1 MIFDALIVGAGPA
14 GSYLAYLLARAG
26 RTVAIVDKAS
36 FPRDK
41 VCGGGVSRKA
51 LDLLGF
57 DITPVV
63 QKTITGAYLAYRN
76 EALIVKDIT
85 PAVGCTVL
93 RSEFDSLLLQKAR
106 AAGAQ
111 FFAATRF
118 IDAVQDPSAVTL
130 RTSNGS
136 LCGRFVFAADG
147 VGSTVRSKVFGK
159 QLVRYVPAL
168 EALVQL
174 DDQRMGIFAERAL
187 FDFAGMKRGYG
198 WIFPKRDH
206 LNVGVYSPLGGSG
219 LRAELDGFMARYG
232 LLANPQTIDYRGYA
246 IPVRNQRSEFE
257 KDRIWLI
264 GDAAGLAESVFG
276 EGIYF
281 ALRSA
286 ELAAQALVQADGRPN
301 TYSKLVRRALLPELR
316 ASRWIGSTMFRFQRF
331 TFHHLVAN
339 PRING
344 DFAGLIS
351 GDVGYRECMLR
362 TATNL
367 PRWLFHRPTLQP
379 GLRDAGSTAK
389 I

>member
-26 RTVAIVDKAS
+26 RTLAIVDKAS

-57 DITPVV
+57 AITPVV

-85 PAVGCTVL
+85 PAVGCTVF
-93 RSEFDSLLLQKAR
+93 RSQFDSLLLQKAR

-206 LNVGVYSPLGGSG
+206 LNVGVSSPLGGSG
-219 LRAELDGFMARYG
+219 LRAELAGFMARYG
-232 LLANPQTIDYRGYA
+232 MLANPQPIDYRGYA